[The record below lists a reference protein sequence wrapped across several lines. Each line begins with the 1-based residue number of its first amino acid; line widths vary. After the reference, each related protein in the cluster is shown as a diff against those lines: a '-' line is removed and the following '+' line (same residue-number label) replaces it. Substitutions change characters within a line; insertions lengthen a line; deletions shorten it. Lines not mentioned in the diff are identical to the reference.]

1 MKKTLLLLVA
11 ISAAQFGVAQE
22 ITNENFSGFTVGNIG
37 TDFTGATPGQLGFY
51 TAASNGATP
60 TTTTNAGNDNFQI
73 VDAGGENGL
82 VLQVTG
88 PNGNKGSR
96 FAWQDGLG
104 SLWLDRQ
111 DGNEFLEVEF
121 DFYTGPTTTS
131 RNQMRMVIYD
141 AAGTTVLG
149 GFSFA
154 MDTKVI
160 SGIANYD
167 ATSQGGQVANYLFF
181 LGDAGT
187 ALTLDEDAWVRLGV
201 SFNYETGEVIWRGP
215 GFNGFVAG
223 AATAVDPA
231 EIDIIAVSGTTTTP
245 APGINNAAAATGW
258 FDNIVTRIS
267 FEDTLLGV
275 STPAYAVSQFSV
287 YPNPSN
293 DIVNVSVLGSIMNSA
308 EIVDINGRTVKS
320 IKLNGVSD
328 ATINVA
334 DLASGVYMLNVTTDN
349 GKLTRKVV
357 KN

>member
-11 ISAAQFGVAQE
+11 VSAAQLGVAQE
-22 ITNENFSGFTVGNIG
+22 ITNEDFSGFTIGNLG
-37 TDFTGATPGQLGFY
+37 TDITGVTPGQMGYLTF
-51 TAASNGATP
+51 ASNGTAP

-73 VDAGGENGL
+73 VDVEGDNGL

-96 FAWQDGLG
+96 FAWQEGLADVWI
-104 SLWLDRQ
+104 SRE
-111 DGNEFLEVEF
+111 DGNEFIEVEF
-121 DFYTGPTTTS
+121 DLYTGAFTTS
-131 RNQMRMVIYD
+131 KNQMRVVIYD
-141 AAGTTVLG
+141 AANTTVLA
-149 GFSFA
+149 GFSLA

-167 ATSQGGQVANYLFF
+167 ASAQPGGTIANYLFF

-187 ALTLDEDAWVRLGV
+187 PLTLDEDAWVRVGM
-201 SFNYETGEVIWRGP
+201 SFNYETGQVIWRGP
-215 GFNGFVAG
+215 GFNGFVIG
-223 AATAVDPA
+223 AAAAVDPA

-245 APGINNAAAATGW
+245 AVSNTASSAAW
-258 FDNIVTRIS
+258 FDNIITRITA
-267 FEDTLLGV
+267 EDTVLGV
-275 STPAYAVSQFSV
+275 ATPAYAVNQFAV

-293 DIVNVSVLGSIMNSA
+293 DVVNINVNGSIMNSA
-308 EIVDINGRTVKS
+308 EIVDLNGRVVKS
-320 IKLNGVSD
+320 VKLNGVSD

-334 DLASGVYMLNVTTDN
+334 DLASGVYMLNVSTEN